1 VIGWFTDYVDSLRQ
15 ALPDGVVAL
24 TLLALAIILV
34 SHLWALVLFLAGS
47 RPRTATGS
55 AAPDLVWVF
64 LVPALDEEVTIADSV
79 RRLVRVQAQRRLI
92 VVIDDGSTDATPQ
105 ILAGLDEPDLV
116 VVRRDPPAARQGK
129 GAALNDAWSRLG
141 DLLVERFPGVGRSE
155 VVVAIVDA
163 DGRLDPAAPEWV
175 GPDFADER
183 VGGVQVNVRIYNRQ
197 RLLTWMQDVEFGV
210 YGGLYQLGRSHW
222 STAGMGGNG
231 QFNRLSAL
239 DAVADERGPWRD
251 RLTEDQDLGLR
262 LIRAGWVSRH
272 EHRTFVE
279 QQGLP
284 GLRRLY
290 RQRTRWAQ
298 GNLEALGLLGV
309 VRTRGLRLG
318 ARLDLTYQLLLPIL
332 QLIVGVATVAAIA
345 CWLFLDVRFVP
356 EDDAALTLTIV
367 FLLAFG
373 GVALGCVARARG
385 RGVGAVLTGLATTVP
400 YAFYSWLIWPV
411 MVRALLRLVRGATGW
426 DKTAREPLEA
436 EARQEQG

>member
-1 VIGWFTDYVDSLRQ
+1 VIEWLAGYVDSLRE
-15 ALPDGVVAL
+15 ALPDGVAYL
-24 TLLALAIILV
+24 TLAALAIILV
-34 SHLWALVLFLAGS
+34 SHAWALALYVVGARPGTSATSDAG
-47 RPRTATGS
+47 AE
-55 AAPDLVWVF
+55 PDLVWVF
-64 LVPALDEEVTIADSV
+64 LVPALDEEVTIRDSV
-79 RRLVRVQAQRRLI
+79 RRLSQVKARRRLI
-92 VVIDDGSTDATPQ
+92 VVIDDGSTDATPR
-105 ILAGLDEPDLV
+105 ILAGIADPDLV
-116 VVRRDPPAARQGK
+116 VIRRDPPLARQGK

-141 DLLVERFPGVGRSE
+141 ELLAERFPGVERSE

-163 DGRLDPAAPEWV
+163 DGRLDPEAPAHV
-175 GPDFADER
+175 GPDFADPR

-231 QFNRLSAL
+231 QVNRLTAL
-239 DAVADERGPWRD
+239 DSVADARGPWRD

-284 GLRRLY
+284 GIRRLY

-298 GNLEALGLLGV
+298 GNLEALALLGV
-309 VRTRGLRLG
+309 VRAPGLRLG
-318 ARLDLTYQLLLPIL
+318 ARLDLAYQLLLPIL
-332 QLIVGVATVAAIA
+332 QLVVGTATAAAIA
-345 CWLFLDVRFVP
+345 CWFILDVRFVP
-356 EDDAALTLTIV
+356 AEDATLTLTIV

-385 RGVGAVLTGLATTVP
+385 RGVGAVLTGLATTIP
-400 YAFYSWLIWPV
+400 YAFYTWLIWPV
-411 MVRALLRLVRGATGW
+411 LLRAMARLARGATGW
-426 DKTAREPLEA
+426 DKTAREPVESA
-436 EARQEQG
+436 QP